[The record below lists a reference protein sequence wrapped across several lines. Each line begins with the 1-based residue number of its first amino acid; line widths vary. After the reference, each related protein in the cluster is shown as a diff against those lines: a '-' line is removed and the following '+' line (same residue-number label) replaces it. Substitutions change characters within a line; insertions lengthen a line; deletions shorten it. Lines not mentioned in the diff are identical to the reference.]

1 MELYLLKSSACLL
14 ILLSFYKLFL
24 EKENLHTFKR
34 FYLLGALI
42 VSITIPGITFISYTV
57 LPETISNSLVIV
69 TAAEGPETINYL
81 GITLWVLYGIGV
93 VIFGLKFIINI
104 NNIRAKIEHNP
115 KLKQSGITNVL
126 MRKEVTPHTFFS
138 FIFLNKERFETNEI
152 PAEVLLH
159 EKTHAIQKH
168 SIDVLII
175 ELIQV
180 VFWFNPLVYLLK
192 NAIKLNHE
200 FLADQAVIKNSTT
213 SAHYQ
218 NLLLEFSSNSA
229 PQLANSINYS
239 SIKKRITVMKTE
251 TSKKR
256 SFLRTALLL
265 PLLALLLFGFS
276 SREIAITE
284 TKNSSITAK
293 QENQKKATPAQV
305 KEYNALAKKY
315 NTSKKEGMM
324 VVKKDI
330 ARLSYLFGLMSSK
343 QRKSAESFPS
353 FPPQPKAPKPLKV
366 LKGVN
371 DQDPNI
377 PPPPPKNSKPVK
389 VIKGVNDTDPNIP
402 PPPPKAPK
410 PIKVLKGIND
420 KDPNV
425 PPPPPKTPKP
435 VKVLK
440 GVNDTDSNIP
450 PPPIMNTTT
459 LDDIRR
465 IADENAAF
473 FHEGKRISKDKAF
486 SLVKENTNLNIAI
499 ETFKKSNPIVK
510 ITKN

>member
-1 MELYLLKSSACLL
+1 MELYILKSSACLL

-24 EKENLHTFKR
+24 EKESIHAFKR

-42 VSITIPGITFISYTV
+42 VSAIIPGITFISYAV
-57 LPETISNSLVIV
+57 LPETTSNSLILV
-69 TAAEGPETINYL
+69 TTSEGAATTNYL
-81 GITLWVLYGIGV
+81 AIILWSLYGIGV
-93 VIFGLKFIINI
+93 VIFGLKFIINL
-104 NNIRAKIEHNP
+104 NNIRAKIKYNH

-126 MRKEVTPHTFFS
+126 MRKKVTPHTFFS
-138 FIFLNKERFETNEI
+138 FIFLNKQRFETNEI

-200 FLADQAVIKNSTT
+200 FLADQAVIRNSTA

-284 TKNSSITAK
+284 TKNNTFTAK

-324 VVKKDI
+324 VVKKEVD
-330 ARLSYLFGLMSSK
+330 RLTYLYGLMSSK

-353 FPPQPKAPKPLKV
+353 LPPQLKAPKPVKV

-371 DQDPNI
+371 DQDSNI
-377 PPPPPKNSKPVK
+377 APPPPP
-389 VIKGVNDTDPNIP
+389 P
-402 PPPPKAPK
+402 PPPPQPPKAPK

-420 KDPNV
+420 KGPNV
-425 PPPPPKTPKP
+425 PPPPPKTAKP
-435 VKVLK
+435 VKGIK
-440 GVNDTDSNIP
+440 GINDTDSNIP
-450 PPPIMNTTT
+450 PPPIMSTTT
-459 LDDIRR
+459 LDGIRR

-473 FHEGKRISKDKAF
+473 FYEGKKISKEKAF

-510 ITKN
+510 ITEN